1 MTIIHPETVN
11 CGGGGGGTEMTMTE
25 ITEQSERAQ
34 ETSRP
39 FGFALNALCVLC
51 VYIYVYIERLLNSFL
66 ILEVIKSLLTLGRFD
81 MLAVFL

>member
-1 MTIIHPETVN
+1 
-11 CGGGGGGTEMTMTE
+11 MTMTE

-39 FGFALNALCVLC
+39 FGLALNALRVLC

-66 ILEVIKSLLTLGRFD
+66 ILEVIKSLLPLGRFD
-81 MLAVFL
+81 MLVVFL